1 MQGAAG
7 VSFEVGIKAS
17 LTKKVILGQRIGR
30 DKRVSLHTSEGRAS
44 RENSQCRGPE
54 AKWRAEERVPEM
66 Y

>member
-30 DKRVSLHTSEGRAS
+30 DKRVSPAHI
-44 RENSQCRGPE
+44 
-54 AKWRAEERVPEM
+54 
-66 Y
+66 